1 MTDFPRPDSCPPP
14 GKVEAF
20 DAGWNAHRA
29 GLSRKTVE
37 VLSGGMA
44 LVAWDARNYMAG
56 EVVADT
62 PPDPPPQKPPAP
74 EQLTIE
80 DAIAESE
87 LECPEQ

>member
-1 MTDFPRPDSCPPP
+1 MTDFERPASCPPP

-44 LVAWDARNYMAG
+44 LIAWDARNYMAG
-56 EVVADT
+56 ELPHDPDVAPVRT
-62 PPDPPPQKPPAP
+62 QP
-74 EQLTIE
+74 EQLTIDDALEGSE
-80 DAIAESE
+80 DAEPDAG
-87 LECPEQ
+87 